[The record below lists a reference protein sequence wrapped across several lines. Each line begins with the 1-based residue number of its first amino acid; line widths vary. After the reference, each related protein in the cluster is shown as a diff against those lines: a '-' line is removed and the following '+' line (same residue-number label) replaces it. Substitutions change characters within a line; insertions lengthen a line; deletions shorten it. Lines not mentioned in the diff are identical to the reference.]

1 MLSYQK
7 SHITALV
14 ALTLGLASCSE
25 TDVNDF
31 GHNETNIV
39 ATVSSP
45 LQSRTAVDG
54 DPANSSTVG
63 IMWTDGDE
71 LGVFDANGA
80 NHTRYVKLTEGT
92 VAEAEFGSATGSSF
106 MPKYAYYPY
115 SADNDGRDITALTG
129 TVAATQKVGIG
140 NIPCDYKI
148 GRVQDGT
155 NKFVFQHI
163 FSLVRVDLDAAGT
176 VMEGDSLKYVKVTAD
191 GANIAGNFNFNLR
204 QVDYS
209 NVTNGSQ
216 TITVEWPEG
225 AKLDKALQDY
235 ITVIPTIA
243 AGTRLDFEI
252 KTANYTAT
260 FSAASKVTFEAQQLY
275 NFPLSLLDINK
286 NYHITI
292 TDKDGNTVDLEPGNT
307 TDPDPEPVVTTG
319 TFTCAAMNVDGLP
332 SKVSLFKVNPNGPQ
346 AEGTTKISQA
356 AANAGWDFFAVSED
370 FDFNDELNS
379 SLGDYN
385 HGTYRKPGS
394 WVGAV
399 TGTLDTDGL
408 NFYWK
413 KDGISAANETIV
425 RYNDSE
431 GGLTSG
437 ANTCVK
443 KGFRH
448 YEVTVAEGVVIDVY
462 ITHMNTFS
470 GSVGGGHYNAQM
482 SQLAQLRDYVIEKAK
497 ANNRPAIIMGDT
509 NMRYTRHAIKEK
521 FIDYITGQD
530 LTVNDPWVEFHR
542 SGYPTFGTKSLMI
555 NSKFYKDEEDSESG
569 WYDTENDICCFDNN
583 KGEVVDKIFY
593 INVPG
598 APLQLKATSYKN
610 DDSDNFVKQT
620 DSHEVTGI
628 TYEDENFTL
637 HENYST
643 TINKRWGLADH
654 FPAVA
659 GFTWTLTK

>member
-319 TFTCAAMNVDGLP
+319 TFTCAAMNIDGL
-332 SKVSLFKVNPNGPQ
+332 SLKSGNAGSS
-346 AEGTTKISQA
+346 GTTAIGQA
-356 AANAGWDFFAVSED
+356 IAKAGWDFFGVSED
-370 FDFNDELNS
+370 FAYNKELTAALTEYKS
-379 SLGDYN
+379 
-385 HGTYRKPGS
+385 GTFRGNVS
-394 WVGAV
+394 IVG
-399 TGTLDTDGL
+399 GKSQNTDGL
-408 NFYWK
+408 NFFAK
-413 KDGISAANETIV
+413 SNFSFANESWTK
-425 RYNDSE
+425 YNDVK
-431 GGLTSG
+431 GGLTDG
-437 ANTCVK
+437 ADEYIQ

-448 YEVTVAEGVVIDVY
+448 YEVTVAEGAIIDVY
-462 ITHMNTFS
+462 ITHMNTYS
-470 GSVGGGHYNAQM
+470 GSGNDESNAFWKAQM
-482 SQLAQLRDYVIEKAK
+482 SQLRQLRDYVIEKAK
-497 ANNRPAIIMGDT
+497 TNKRPAIIMGDT
-509 NMRYTRHAIKEK
+509 NLRYTRHAIKEQ
-521 FIDYITGQD
+521 FIDSINNVQT
-530 LTVNDPWVEFHR
+530 LTIKDPWVEFHR
-542 SGYPTFGTKSLMI
+542 PDYPAFGGKSLMI
-555 NSKFYKDEEDSESG
+555 NSKYYSDEGKYNTTD
-569 WYDTENDICCFDNN
+569 DICCYDNN

-593 INVPG
+593 INVLG
-598 APLQLKATSYKN
+598 APLQLKADYYKN